1 MNDHMKALYQR
12 FFREPEYLDIQRKLD
27 REYRNLRKTLPCQE
41 RDHLLDVEDLEIELR
56 EEVSLASFIAGFRLG
71 MGIAGELEP
80 YCFEDDEEER
90 SRRRMEEF
98 ENKYLVQKR
107 GWVIWESA
115 GRPATVWFVSGRMA
129 AGRAASSSATRPTEA
144 QSSVTSTHLP
154 RRN

>member
-1 MNDHMKALYQR
+1 MNDYMKALYQR

-80 YCFEDDEEER
+80 YSFEDEEEER
-90 SRRRMEEF
+90 CQRRLEEF
-98 ENKYLVQKR
+98 ERRSLAQK
-107 GWVIWESA
+107 GE
-115 GRPATVWFVSGRMA
+115 
-129 AGRAASSSATRPTEA
+129 
-144 QSSVTSTHLP
+144 
-154 RRN
+154 